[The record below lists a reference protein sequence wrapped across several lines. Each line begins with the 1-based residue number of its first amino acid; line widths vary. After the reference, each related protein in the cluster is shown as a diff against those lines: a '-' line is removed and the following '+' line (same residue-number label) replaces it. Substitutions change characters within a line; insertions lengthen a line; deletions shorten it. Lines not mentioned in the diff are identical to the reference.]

1 LNAPETKADAIA
13 GGGPHAVGSEPASK
27 ESVPRWNVEQ
37 IVAQLRALRGRWR
50 DAHQRPREG
59 AGREFPSPEALRR
72 VAHALRG
79 ALFPMRLGP
88 SDLRQEGEDFYV
100 GHTIESALN
109 ELVEQIKLELR
120 GGAAA
125 SGEAIA
131 AADQRA
137 VHIVQ
142 SLGAELPSVR
152 AELDQDVEAAYRGDP
167 AAHSVDEVLLCYPG
181 AIAIIHHRIA
191 HRLYKLGAPM
201 VARMFS
207 EIAHSETGI
216 DIHPGATIG
225 SSFFIDHGTGV
236 VIGETAIIGD
246 NVRIY
251 QAVTLGAR
259 HFPTDD
265 EGNVIKG
272 DARHPIVEDDVVIY
286 AGATILGRITIGRG
300 STIGGNVWL
309 TQDVPPNSVVTQ
321 ATARNKPGAG
331 AG

>member
-1 LNAPETKADAIA
+1 MNAPDPDANIGKSESSDEIA
-13 GGGPHAVGSEPASK
+13 GACP
-27 ESVPRWNVEQ
+27 VPRWGVAGIVEH
-37 IVAQLRALRGRWR
+37 LRAERRKWR

-72 VAHALRG
+72 IALGLRG

-109 ELVEQIKLELR
+109 ELLEQIKLELR
-120 GGAAA
+120 GAAGAA
-125 SGEAIA
+125 SDNFA
-131 AADQRA
+131 AADQLA
-137 VHIVQ
+137 VRIVQ
-142 SLGAELPSVR
+142 SLAADLPAVR
-152 AELDQDVEAAYRGDP
+152 AELDKDMEAAYRGDP

-181 AIAIIHHRIA
+181 AIAIIHHRLA
-191 HRLYKLGAPM
+191 HRLYRLGAPM

-225 SSFFIDHGTGV
+225 SEFFIDHGTGV
-236 VIGETAIIGD
+236 VIGETAVIG
-246 NVRIY
+246 NRVRLY

-259 HFPTDD
+259 SFPVGPHG
-265 EGNVIKG
+265 ELQKGNE
-272 DARHPIVEDDVVIY
+272 RHPIVEDDVVIY
-286 AGATILGRITIGRG
+286 AGATILGRVTIGRG

-309 TQDVPPNSVVTQ
+309 TRSVPPGSQVTQ
-321 ATARNKPGAG
+321 AQSQAT
-331 AG
+331 